1 MNQNEAPLTIF
12 DSAENRGLGNFLI
25 RSSRDI
31 FAYRFV
37 LFNLIS
43 TNLRARYRRSAM
55 GFLWTLV
62 NPLFTMTILSLVFST
77 IYKLPF
83 ADFGIYVFSGLLP
96 WNLISNSVLNGS
108 MSLIYAE
115 GYLKKVYVPKMI
127 FPIATLGVE
136 TSNFLFSLVSL
147 SILALLLGA
156 KVSWGLLFLP
166 FALLV
171 MTLFVLGIILTAS
184 IVTVY
189 FRDLFHILQI
199 VFVGL
204 FYLVPIVYKK
214 EFFGDQLSLILQL
227 NPFFYFIQL
236 FHTIIYEAKIP
247 DAALWLVCIVLM
259 VFSMVT
265 GLLVFKSKERNV
277 IYRL

>member
-1 MNQNEAPLTIF
+1 MNKNVVPLTIF
-12 DSAENRGLGNFLI
+12 DSVENRGLGSFLI
-25 RSSRDI
+25 HSVRDI

-37 LFNLIS
+37 LFNLVN
-43 TNLRARYRRSAM
+43 TNLRARYRRSTM

-62 NPLFTMTILSLVFST
+62 NPLFTMTILSVVFST

-83 ADFGIYVFSGLLP
+83 ADFGVYIFSGLLP
-96 WNLISNSVLNGS
+96 WNLMSNSIVNGS
-108 MSLIYAE
+108 VSLIYAE
-115 GYLKKVYVPKMI
+115 GYLKKVYVPKLV
-127 FPIATLGVE
+127 FPIATVGVE
-136 TSNFLFSLVSL
+136 TANFLFSLISL
-147 SILALLLGA
+147 SILALFLGA

-166 FALLV
+166 FALLI
-171 MTLFVLGIILTAS
+171 MMLFVLGIILVVS

-199 VFVGL
+199 VFLGL

-214 EFFGDQLSLILQL
+214 EFFGDRLSFVLRL
-227 NPFFYFIQL
+227 NPFYYFIEL

-247 DAALWLVCIVLM
+247 DATLWLICIALM
-259 VFSMVT
+259 VVSVWI
-265 GLLVFKSKERNV
+265 GLLVFKSMERNV